1 MEGILKVDS
10 QQLVQTASEFSG
22 KAGTVGNMTSEMT
35 NLVTGLAAAWEGEA
49 SSAYVAKFKGLDD
62 DIQMMVRM
70 IQEHS
75 ADLEEMAR
83 AYEEA
88 ENQNMEE
95 ISTLSSDVIV

>member
-10 QQLVQTASEFSG
+10 QQLVQTASEFSS
-22 KAGTVGNMTSEMT
+22 KAGTVGNLTAEMT
-35 NLVTGLAAAWEGEA
+35 NLVTGLASAWEGEA
-49 SSAYVAKFKGLDD
+49 SSAYVTKFKGLDD
-62 DIQMMVRM
+62 DIQKMVRM

-75 ADLEEMAR
+75 TDLEEMAR